1 MNNQV
6 VENEGEMELIAKTE
20 TEEQEKEA
28 DIKTER
34 KKLVEFI
41 EKTNEERNKKVKT
54 RAKKTK
60 KHENLDDSI
69 NRLFEMNEAEI
80 QANKALREKR
90 EAELK
95 EKEEKKTK

>member
-1 MNNQV
+1 MDNQV
-6 VENEGEMELIAKTE
+6 IDNEGEMELIAQNE
-20 TEEQEKEA
+20 TEEQEKVT

-34 KKLVEFI
+34 RKLVEFI

-54 RAKKTK
+54 RGKKTK

-69 NRLFEMNEAEI
+69 NRLFEMNEADI
-80 QANKALREKR
+80 QANKAIREKR